1 MDGYTGALPTAH
13 FLKKQKLD
21 NKRQR
26 YLSPE
31 EAEILLEEIGKI
43 SPTTHRVSLLAL
55 NTGMRFGE
63 IASLQ
68 WQHINTKS
76 RLILIVDP
84 KNGESRTAYMTN
96 EVLAMFS
103 EMERGMPGDL
113 IFPSQKG
120 DKMKSASKTFF
131 RAVDKIGLNEGI
143 TDPRMRIVFH
153 SLRHSCASWLVNAGV
168 EIPIIAKILGHK
180 SLEMTTRY
188 SHVNDA
194 SVKNA
199 MQTLDRKQE
208 SSKIAEVSSNN

>member
-1 MDGYTGALPTAH
+1 
-13 FLKKQKLD
+13 
-21 NKRQR
+21 
-26 YLSPE
+26 
-31 EAEILLEEIGKI
+31 
-43 SPTTHRVSLLAL
+43 
-55 NTGMRFGE
+55 
-63 IASLQ
+63 
-68 WQHINTKS
+68 
-76 RLILIVDP
+76 
-84 KNGESRTAYMTN
+84 MTN

>member
-1 MDGYTGALPTAH
+1 
-13 FLKKQKLD
+13 
-21 NKRQR
+21 
-26 YLSPE
+26 
-31 EAEILLEEIGKI
+31 
-43 SPTTHRVSLLAL
+43 
-55 NTGMRFGE
+55 
-63 IASLQ
+63 
-68 WQHINTKS
+68 
-76 RLILIVDP
+76 
-84 KNGESRTAYMTN
+84 MTN

-208 SSKIAEVSSNN
+208 VSAISTTPGRRGNSQLVRGNIPGQERLVVLQHCREG